1 MWRITSLALLAALPV
16 LLGSIPA
23 RAQENFP
30 TRPIRFIVPFA
41 PGGPSDIVARIMAPR
56 MQVTLGQPV
65 VVENRVGAGGVTGVE
80 AALRAPGGKRASL
93 RMKTLARKSRR
104 AAPTGAH
111 GSTARQKLWS
121 TWTRARRRLEPAL
134 RKGEVLDRLPVVRV
148 GRVDCAVRRLQ
159 HARV

>member
-56 MQVTLGQPV
+56 MQATLGQPV

-80 AALRAPGGKRASL
+80 AAVRAPADGYTISIASAGA
-93 RMKTLARKSRR
+93 LAIS
-104 AAPTGAH
+104 P
-111 GSTARQKLWS
+111 
-121 TWTRARRRLEPAL
+121 
-134 RKGEVLDRLPVVRV
+134 RLPR
-148 GRVDCAVRRLQ
+148 GTLYRLMKG
-159 HARV
+159 HGLDGAAFRK